1 MVEGRWPKSQI
12 LHDSET
18 SREGS
23 SPAHLVLPDYCLGD
37 GQREV
42 HLHPLHLRPTLLQ
55 TLLYLLQ
62 HGTGIEQKFFG
73 HFGEQLIDFWPL
85 FVLFSLL

>member
-1 MVEGRWPKSQI
+1 MVHDVFTIMVDDGGGEMAQI

-62 HGTGIEQKFFG
+62 RGTGIEQ
-73 HFGEQLIDFWPL
+73 
-85 FVLFSLL
+85 